1 MLFPLFFSLLRLMYD
16 NVSSF
21 SFFFLSFFLP
31 CPSVTFCYLD
41 EALDVVFAI
50 LILEG

>member
-21 SFFFLSFFLP
+21 SFFLP